1 MRKKRADIVILA
13 DTRLSKDIENQVK
26 AEWRGHAIFSSFNS
40 QSRGVVIFINKDL
53 PAKILYSFND
63 TGGNIA
69 AVLIEIEGKR
79 VLIEGIYGPNQDV
92 PSFYAD
98 EVFKRLTTWNPS
110 FAVYVGDWNLAL
122 NPQMDTLNYQQ
133 VNNPKARDELLEKM
147 EENDL
152 FDVFRTLHPTEHT
165 YSWK

>member
-1 MRKKRADIVILA
+1 M
-13 DTRLSKDIENQVK
+13 
-26 AEWRGHAIFSSFNS
+26 
-40 QSRGVVIFINKDL
+40 
-53 PAKILYSFND
+53 
-63 TGGNIA
+63 
-69 AVLIEIEGKR
+69 
-79 VLIEGIYGPNQDV
+79 